1 MAGREAAGAAGAPGA
16 AAAGEAEFWQFEKGI
31 EQEKERFL
39 TKRLRE
45 YQSHRA
51 PTYALG
57 VGDLVTISVYGLPDL
72 SGQSRV
78 RPNGTISLPLLEEV
92 QVSGLTED
100 ELQRRLAGMLQP
112 YVRQPRVQVFIDE
125 YRAHLVS
132 IIGEVARP
140 GGYPLRRNQYSI
152 LDLLTEAGGLTDK
165 AGSKVVLIPSEHN
178 PGAGGSGAFHR
189 NPNQDDLEFDID
201 ELYGDASR
209 KPLFLPLLPGD
220 MVVIPKR
227 GIYHVTG
234 EVKSPGEFPLKSRM
248 SVMGAIAAAGGLE
261 YSADV
266 AKVEL
271 IRNIGG
277 NRQAVLS
284 FDLEQ
289 VALKQGQDYDL
300 RDGDIV
306 RVPSQPGRFWRRQ
319 VVEFVNGFFSV
330 GVSQ

>member
-1 MAGREAAGAAGAPGA
+1 MVGG
-16 AAAGEAEFWQFEKGI
+16 AAGEAEFLQHQQSI
-31 EQEKERFL
+31 EQEKEKFL
-39 TKRLRE
+39 VKRLKE
-45 YQSHRA
+45 YNAQQV

-57 VGDLVTISVYGLPDL
+57 VGDVVTVSVFGMPDL

-78 RPNGTISLPLLEEV
+78 RPNGTISLPLLDEV
-92 QVSGLTED
+92 QVMGLTED
-100 ELQRRLAGMLQP
+100 ELQRRLAVMLQP

-152 LDLLTEAGGLTDK
+152 LDLLTEAGGLTER
-165 AGSKVVLIPSEHN
+165 AGPKVVLIPSERKE
-178 PGAGGSGAFHR
+178 GFGSDGFQR
-189 NPNQDDLEFDID
+189 NPEQDDLEFDIE

-220 MVVIPKR
+220 MVIIPKS
-227 GIYHVTG
+227 GVYHVTG
-234 EVKSPGEFPLKSRM
+234 EVKSPGEFALKSRM
-248 SVMGAIAAAGGLE
+248 SVMGAIAAAGGLQ

-277 NRQAVLS
+277 NRQAVLT

-289 VALKQGQDYDL
+289 VALKQGRDHHL
-300 RDGDIV
+300 RDGDII
-306 RVPSQPGRFWRRQ
+306 RVPSQAGRFWRRQ
-319 VVEFVNGFFSV
+319 VVEFINGIFSV